1 MGFLNSNVADA
12 ILSVL
17 SPTLNYEG
25 SHIASL
31 PVDERMLHNMRIEE
45 IVKDNIEISKVDW
58 DSFEFSWDFVRHPLI
73 RTNSVEEAFEA
84 WSKECNERFYRLK
97 KNEEELNRI
106 FIEMYGLDEEV
117 LPEIQDFAKRVRKM
131 LGNSLDS
138 VIVYGSYARGDYSEL
153 SDIDIMLL
161 VSLRE
166 EEIKKISD
174 QISDLAFDF
183 MMKYGVDI
191 SPIITNI
198 DHFNYWADNLP
209 FYRNVRDEGV
219 RLSA

>member
-1 MGFLNSNVADA
+1 MPVH
-12 ILSVL
+12 ILDIMQ
-17 SPTLNYEG
+17 E
-25 SHIASL
+25 
-31 PVDERMLHNMRIEE
+31 
-45 IVKDNIEISKVDW
+45 
-58 DSFEFSWDFVRHPLI
+58 
-73 RTNSVEEAFEA
+73 
-84 WSKECNERFYRLK
+84 
-97 KNEEELNRI
+97 
-106 FIEMYGLDEEV
+106 
-117 LPEIQDFAKRVRKM
+117 FAKSVRKM

-153 SDIDIMLL
+153 SDIDVMLL
-161 VSLRE
+161 VSLGE

-198 DHFNYWADNLP
+198 DHFNYWVDNLP